1 MARRSRP
8 KSRTSCKVAGKD
20 VEAHIGTRHRARHPL
35 ASEHT
40 VKQMQ
45 PHESRRYHLQFLG
58 GIEPDKLSL
67 STTGLQR
74 ESQHPGSRIKP
85 PASGELN
92 SFKRGQQDIACVST
106 DRPWKP
112 NKHSLSAPPP
122 STSPRKRENTTYR
135 VPANHSNLSV
145 FSLFNISSMILPEK
159 SRRRASVAHQCN
171 VSRPADLVH
180 LLCTPEAPLR
190 GADNAEA
197 MYRRPANWLKSSKK
211 AAGRQL
217 KSSAHAAP
225 TSNVPWL
232 SPNNFQHRGPCIVEA
247 PRSGAD
253 VVDTT
258 YRRPASGV
266 KSFGKGRRQA
276 CCVFNC
282 NQPLRAPRTSTP
294 STRSCFKLTA
304 ALPLI
309 PFMILPNNLFPLA
322 PHSIFNIQRSTGSK
336 FEISPSREP
345 GLRVQHRS
353 RLAASLSP
361 LRRLGAHQ
369 ICFGSPL
376 YVAAP
381 DSLAAANQPSNSPQ
395 SGLRL
400 STGHCGFK
408 YSLAIPCVPGCNSSI
423 SSDANTTSNFFFRV
437 PQQEVHGPPPFKISL
452 DVRVQPRARP
462 SRACSIQQSSFIFC
476 SLALFFSPNSTSS

>member
-1 MARRSRP
+1 
-8 KSRTSCKVAGKD
+8 
-20 VEAHIGTRHRARHPL
+20 
-35 ASEHT
+35 
-40 VKQMQ
+40 
-45 PHESRRYHLQFLG
+45 
-58 GIEPDKLSL
+58 
-67 STTGLQR
+67 
-74 ESQHPGSRIKP
+74 
-85 PASGELN
+85 
-92 SFKRGQQDIACVST
+92 
-106 DRPWKP
+106 
-112 NKHSLSAPPP
+112 
-122 STSPRKRENTTYR
+122 
-135 VPANHSNLSV
+135 
-145 FSLFNISSMILPEK
+145 
-159 SRRRASVAHQCN
+159 
-171 VSRPADLVH
+171 
-180 LLCTPEAPLR
+180 
-190 GADNAEA
+190 

-282 NQPLRAPRTSTP
+282 NQPLP
-294 STRSCFKLTA
+294 
-304 ALPLI
+304 
-309 PFMILPNNLFPLA
+309 

-345 GLRVQHRS
+345 GLRVQ
-353 RLAASLSP
+353 
-361 LRRLGAHQ
+361 
-369 ICFGSPL
+369 L

-437 PQQEVHGPPPFKISL
+437 PQQVSNRL
-452 DVRVQPRARP
+452 R
-462 SRACSIQQSSFIFC
+462 
-476 SLALFFSPNSTSS
+476 LYYTLTTL